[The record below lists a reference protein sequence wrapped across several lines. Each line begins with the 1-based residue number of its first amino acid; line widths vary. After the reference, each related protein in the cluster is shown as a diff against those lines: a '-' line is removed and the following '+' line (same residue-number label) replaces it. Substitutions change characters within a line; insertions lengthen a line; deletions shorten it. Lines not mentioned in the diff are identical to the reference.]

1 MRNLLTKY
9 NWKLPLVCLLLF
21 LSLIGGM
28 CFYYVNDVR
37 DAASKPQITLGNTVG
52 PENVG
57 ELAQGRSVSQT
68 FQYALDE
75 LDGIRLY
82 FVNFNRENEGCT
94 SSSRRSSRTCPSW
107 RRAFPRA
114 SCAFTA
120 NISPL
125 DKRKRWRIRSAHP
138 G

>member
-82 FVNFNRENEGCT
+82 FVNFNRENEG
-94 SSSRRSSRTCPSW
+94 SLSVS
-107 RRAFPRA
+107 
-114 SCAFTA
+114 
-120 NISPL
+120 L
-125 DKRKRWRIRSAHP
+125 
-138 G
+138 